1 MKLTIIRLENFSDQD
16 RIDLQKIWP

>member
-16 RIDLQKIWP
+16 RIDLQK